1 MAKKYVDYDGLLYFW
16 GKIKGIFA
24 KSEDIPDPSST
35 TPVMDGTGAT
45 GSSTDYARADHVHPS
60 DTSKAPTSH
69 AASSDTYGKGTSG
82 NYGHVLLSDATDG
95 TAAAASGGTAATP
108 KAVADA
114 LTAAKSYADSA
125 AGAANQDAFSYVKVG
140 STTIEADSETDTLE
154 IAGGTGIT
162 VTPDAT
168 NDKVTISTSAE
179 ANQNAFSNVKVGNT
193 TVEADTTTDTL
204 EIEAGSNVTITPDA
218 TNDKVT
224 ISATDT
230 TYSAVVSG
238 GSAGLMSGADKAKLD
253 KVIFN
258 STDTNVLDSSCL
270 PSYVDDV
277 VEAYVVSGATALSS
291 GWLSKTSGGSAL
303 TPQSGIIYVL
313 MEDTTDYATNTQ
325 FRWATNT
332 YVKLN
337 DGGVSSVTNGEIDTI
352 VAS

>member
-35 TPVMDGTGAT
+35 TPSMDGTGAT

-69 AASSDTYGKGTSG
+69 ADSSDTYGKGTSG

-95 TAAAASGGTAATP
+95 TSAAASGGTAATP

-114 LTAAKSYADSA
+114 LSAAKSYADSA

-140 STTIEADSETDTLE
+140 NTTVSADSETDTLE
-154 IAGGTGIT
+154 
-162 VTPDAT
+162 
-168 NDKVTISTSAE
+168 
-179 ANQNAFSNVKVGNT
+179 F
-193 TVEADTTTDTL
+193 
-204 EIEAGSNVTITPDA
+204 EAGSNVTITPDA